1 MLTMVLH
8 WEIILFGTVKLAKN
22 KDANKYF
29 YFGYDISFYVLGTFS
44 LSDGGIGKNIIIFGT
59 NMSSSV
65 HVNSVHD
72 ILIPG
77 KGPRQG

>member
-1 MLTMVLH
+1 MT
-8 WEIILFGTVKLAKN
+8 KN
-22 KDANKYF
+22 EDANKYF
-29 YFGYDISFYVLGTFS
+29 YVGYDISFDVLGTFS

-72 ILIPG
+72 ILILG
-77 KGPRQG
+77 KGPKEG